1 MFFFSPWKREK
12 RGVLPHPPS
21 DKFELRYN
29 GETRWP
35 HMPRR
40 WRLQSSGALRDT
52 CSLFSTYWS
61 RCGSNFI
68 GNVESNYHKRSTSTE
83 TNLRVFLWA
92 PHVWKV
98 GINVIIFILGV
109 VDACRL
115 WLLYYIKLFVA
126 LRPRITAG
134 GRYKGAI
141 RGAAEH
147 VRVHDS
153 DGSAWIH

>member
-1 MFFFSPWKREK
+1 MFFFYSLKERKK
-12 RGVLPHPPS
+12 RGEYLPPYRKVRTNIRWWNNLPH
-21 DKFELRYN
+21 
-29 GETRWP
+29 
-35 HMPRR
+35 MRR
-40 WRLQSSGALRDT
+40 RRSTQSSGALCDT
-52 CSLFSTYWS
+52 RSLFPTYWS

-68 GNVESNYHKRSTSTE
+68 GNVRSNYHKRSTSTE
-83 TNLRVFLWA
+83 ANLRVFLWA

-126 LRPRITAG
+126 FRPRITAG

-141 RGAAEH
+141 RGAVEH